1 MFLNFL
7 APVLGKVLDRVIP
20 DKAAKEKA
28 QMELNKALVTHSAD
42 IEKAAASVVVA
53 EAKGE
58 GWLQR
63 NWRPLTMISF
73 LVLLFMYW
81 FGIHPENLSDQVIM
95 KLFDLLQIGIGGY
108 IISRGA
114 EKGIK
119 TWKEK

>member
-1 MFLNFL
+1 MFLNLL

-63 NWRPLTMISF
+63 NWRPLTMVSF
-73 LVLLFMYW
+73 LILLFMYW
-81 FGIHPENLSDQVIM
+81 FGIHPENLSDAVIM

>member
-1 MFLNFL
+1 M
-7 APVLGKVLDRVIP
+7 
-20 DKAAKEKA
+20 
-28 QMELNKALVTHSAD
+28 
-42 IEKAAASVVVA
+42 VA

-63 NWRPLTMISF
+63 NWRPLTMVSF
-73 LVLLFMYW
+73 LILLFMYW
-81 FGIHPENLSDQVIM
+81 FGIHPENLSDAVIM

>member
-1 MFLNFL
+1 M
-7 APVLGKVLDRVIP
+7 
-20 DKAAKEKA
+20 
-28 QMELNKALVTHSAD
+28 
-42 IEKAAASVVVA
+42 VA

-63 NWRPLTMISF
+63 NWRPLTMLSF
-73 LVLLFMYW
+73 LMLLFMYW
-81 FGIHPENLSDQVIM
+81 FGVHPENLSDQVIM

>member
-1 MFLNFL
+1 MFLNLL

-42 IEKAAASVVVA
+42 IENAAASVVVA

>member
-1 MFLNFL
+1 MFLNLL

-73 LVLLFMYW
+73 LVLLFMFW

>member
-1 MFLNFL
+1 MLL
-7 APVLGKVLDRVIP
+7 PMIAPILGKVIDRIIP
-20 DKAAKEKA
+20 DKAGQAKA
-28 QMELNKALVTHSAD
+28 QSELNKALVTHSAD

-53 EAKGE
+53 EAQGE

-63 NWRPLTMISF
+63 NWRPLTMLSF
-73 LVLLFMYW
+73 LILLFMYW
-81 FGIHPENLSDQVIM
+81 FGIHPENLSDAVIM

>member
-1 MFLNFL
+1 MFLNLL

-63 NWRPLTMISF
+63 NWSPLTMISF

>member
-1 MFLNFL
+1 MFLNLL

-58 GWLQR
+58 GWLPR

>member
-1 MFLNFL
+1 MFLNLL

-42 IEKAAASVVVA
+42 IEKAAASVGVA

>member
-1 MFLNFL
+1 MFLNL
-7 APVLGKVLDRVIP
+7 IAPILGKVIDRVIP
-20 DKAAKEKA
+20 DKAAQQKA
-28 QMELNKALVTHSAD
+28 QTELNKALVTHSAD

-73 LVLLFMYW
+73 LGLLFMYW
-81 FGIHPENLSDQVIM
+81 FGIHPENLSDEVIM